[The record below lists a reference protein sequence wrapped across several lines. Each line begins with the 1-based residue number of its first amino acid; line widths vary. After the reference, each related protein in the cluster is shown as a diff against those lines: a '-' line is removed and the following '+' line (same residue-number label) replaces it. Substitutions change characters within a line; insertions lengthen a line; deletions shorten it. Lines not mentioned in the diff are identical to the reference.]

1 MDVAEDN
8 KAFETGV
15 LEKASGPS
23 SELSSEVGI
32 NASGHKQELER
43 NFSLLSICGVAITTG
58 VSWTSVGGSVVN
70 ISIAGKWDHD
80 LTLIRL
86 LLSTMAVHRESSS
99 NCMYETLTSKRP
111 RLTRS

>member
-1 MDVAEDN
+1 MEVVQDN
-8 KAFETGV
+8 KAVETGV

-70 ISIAGKWDHD
+70 ISISWDW
-80 LTLIRL
+80 
-86 LLSTMAVHRESSS
+86 
-99 NCMYETLTSKRP
+99 NKN
-111 RLTRS
+111 